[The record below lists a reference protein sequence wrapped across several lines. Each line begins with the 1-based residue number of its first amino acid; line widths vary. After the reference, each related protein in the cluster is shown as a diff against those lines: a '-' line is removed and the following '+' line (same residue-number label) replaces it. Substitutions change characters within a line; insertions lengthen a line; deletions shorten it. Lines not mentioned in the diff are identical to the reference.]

1 MENKIQLLTS
11 KIYEEGVVKANE
23 EGSAILATAK
33 EKADAMITEAQ
44 QKAQHILEQAQ
55 RESDDLRENVNSEI
69 RLSARQA
76 VSALRQ
82 EIANIITFRTNEA
95 PLSEAIRDK
104 DFLKSIIEIV
114 VSNWSETGH
123 ANPDLTLLL
132 PEKAKDNID
141 DYLNAAVK
149 SNWTTGW
156 NFSSAKALAAGSASA
171 LPMEAMWFPFLKRIL
186 KTCFGSTC
194 GPKPFNCYSGTNDAK
209 ARIPLPRRRLA
220 RHRHRT
226 GQGQP
231 EGRNL

>member
-33 EKADAMITEAQ
+33 EKADAMIAEAQ

-114 VSNWSETGH
+114 VSNWSENGH

-149 SNWTTGW
+149 KQLDNGLELQ
-156 NFSSAKALAAGSASA
+156 FSKGIGSG
-171 LPMEAMWFPFLKRIL
+171 FRIGPADGSYVVSFSEKDFESL
-186 KTCFGSTC
+186 FREYLRPKTVQLLFGD
-194 GPKPFNCYSGTNDAK
+194 N
-209 ARIPLPRRRLA
+209 
-220 RHRHRT
+220 
-226 GQGQP
+226 
-231 EGRNL
+231 